1 MVDQLKELFQ
11 VLFEGKSIYIN
22 LAFATTIGL
31 IAVYYGYTFFKKRK
45 QTSNPNH
52 SATVEEPQTQYY
64 NEEEEIHDI
73 NGTLEVDKMIV
84 HSLRYGYILDRE
96 YHSLQTTTGYS
107 AMTVFDDISKVLMTS
122 SDIYTELKREAKN
135 GRASAT
141 VNGIESE
148 LNNGEVK
155 IRTAY
160 GYIVTSLNELNGLSL
175 RDIEKDL
182 ERLNVLDYDAFM
194 EY

>member
-1 MVDQLKELFQ
+1 
-11 VLFEGKSIYIN
+11 
-22 LAFATTIGL
+22 
-31 IAVYYGYTFFKKRK
+31 
-45 QTSNPNH
+45 
-52 SATVEEPQTQYY
+52 
-64 NEEEEIHDI
+64 
-73 NGTLEVDKMIV
+73 MIV

>member
-122 SDIYTELKREAKN
+122 SDI
-135 GRASAT
+135 
-141 VNGIESE
+141 
-148 LNNGEVK
+148 
-155 IRTAY
+155 
-160 GYIVTSLNELNGLSL
+160 LSL
-175 RDIEKDL
+175 IHI
-182 ERLNVLDYDAFM
+182 
-194 EY
+194 